1 MVGCA
6 IVLARRRDI
15 ELVFGSACGKERL
28 GSRLWWWIFGS
39 SEGAAT
45 IWWRK
50 REQHWVD
57 DGGRMVAEG
66 EGVATLA
73 VDAEREDDHVS

>member
-15 ELVFGSACGKERL
+15 ELVL
-28 GSRLWWWIFGS
+28 GLL
-39 SEGAAT
+39 
-45 IWWRK
+45 
-50 REQHWVD
+50 
-57 DGGRMVAEG
+57 VAEG

-73 VDAEREDDHVS
+73 VDAEREDDHVD